1 MKDNWLNKLMIAAGL
16 FAIIIIIGLVT
27 MRKPAFHYKLTEK
40 KTLAAVLNPDD
51 QLSPDK
57 AKEILQS
64 KNPAYQF
71 VDIRTPYEFMKGH
84 IDGAV
89 NISQSSLF
97 SEENYDFL
105 KQVDKDNKTLV
116 LYGTDQS
123 QANAPWMMMKQ
134 LGLSKVM
141 VLQGGYD
148 YYTGPQKTMADSL
161 PAKGYDSE
169 LARYNYAE
177 MVKGLSTTEQSS
189 SQKTAPQK
197 LITKP
202 KPKSNSPAA
211 GGC

>member
-16 FAIIIIIGLVT
+16 FAFIVIIGLVT
-27 MRKPAFHYKLTEK
+27 MRKPAFQYKLTEK
-40 KTLAAVLNPDD
+40 ETLAAMLSLDD

-64 KNPAYQF
+64 KTPEYLF
-71 VDIRTPYEFMKGH
+71 VDIRTPYEFIKGH
-84 IDGAV
+84 IDGAM
-89 NISQSSLF
+89 NIPLSNLF
-97 SEENYDFL
+97 SEENYNFL
-105 KQVDKDNKTLV
+105 KQSDKENKTLV
-116 LYGTDQS
+116 LYGMDQS

-148 YYTGPQKTMADSL
+148 YYISPIQIIADSL
-161 PAKGYDSE
+161 PVKGYDSE

-177 MVKGLSTTEQSS
+177 MVKGLSKAIQATSR
-189 SQKTAPQK
+189 KIIPQK
-197 LITKP
+197 VLTIP
-202 KPKSNSPAA
+202 KPKSSSPAA